1 MNKQLIKKF
10 KKYLKSKSAFY
21 IYLKMYRDC
30 RLSINPASLEE
41 YLRQTK
47 PQLAIPGA
55 FVYPKPEVS
64 IYDRDYWLALHE
76 GWMELL
82 DTIKEDEM
90 DAMLL
95 SDIDF
100 LDVEKRCSVGLGKD
114 KASLNLRSGNRLT
127 FNQEHSRKIVESGL
141 KLVSLGTSRTTGDV
155 LLMVSNQRGIT
166 YTVTEMSRKRTG
178 HNVVVGSKD
187 FCEKLSR
194 LLDIDADYTIL
205 QCELV
210 GQNVRMILFRITL

>member
-1 MNKQLIKKF
+1 
-10 KKYLKSKSAFY
+10 
-21 IYLKMYRDC
+21 
-30 RLSINPASLEE
+30 
-41 YLRQTK
+41 
-47 PQLAIPGA
+47 
-55 FVYPKPEVS
+55 
-64 IYDRDYWLALHE
+64 
-76 GWMELL
+76 MELL
-82 DTIKEDEM
+82 DTIKEEETDE
-90 DAMLL
+90 MLL

-114 KASLNLRSGNRLT
+114 KASLNLRSCNRLT
-127 FNQEHSRKIVESGL
+127 FNQEYTKKIVESGL

-166 YTVTEMSRKRTG
+166 YTVTEMSRKRSG

-205 QCELV
+205 HCELM
-210 GQNVRMILFRITL
+210 GQNVRTILFKITL

>member
-30 RLSINPASLEE
+30 RLSINPASPED
-41 YLRQTK
+41 YLSQTK

-55 FVYPKPEVS
+55 FAYPKPEVS

-82 DTIKEDEM
+82 D
-90 DAMLL
+90 
-95 SDIDF
+95 ID
-100 LDVEKRCSVGLGKD
+100 
-114 KASLNLRSGNRLT
+114 T
-127 FNQEHSRKIVESGL
+127 
-141 KLVSLGTSRTTGDV
+141 
-155 LLMVSNQRGIT
+155 
-166 YTVTEMSRKRTG
+166 
-178 HNVVVGSKD
+178 
-187 FCEKLSR
+187 
-194 LLDIDADYTIL
+194 DYTIL
-205 QCELV
+205 HCELV